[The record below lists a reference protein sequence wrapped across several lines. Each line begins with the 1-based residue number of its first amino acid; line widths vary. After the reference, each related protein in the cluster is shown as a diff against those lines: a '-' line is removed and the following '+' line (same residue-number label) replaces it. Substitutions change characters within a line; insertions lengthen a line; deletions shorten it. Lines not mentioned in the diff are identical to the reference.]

1 MPYFV
6 FKLGADQSTTLLE
19 TCTKFAEAKKMC
31 RELREQV
38 EQEKSKDSFR
48 LMFAKN
54 EKDAKRLIKD
64 KHKPSSPLEEW
75 EA

>member
-6 FKLGADQSTTLLE
+6 FKLSADQPISLLKSY
-19 TCTKFAEAKKMC
+19 TKFSDARKMC
-31 RELREQV
+31 WELREQAG
-38 EQEKSKDSFR
+38 QEKSKDKFR
-48 LMFAKN
+48 LMYAED
-54 EKDAKRLIKD
+54 EKGAKRLMRD